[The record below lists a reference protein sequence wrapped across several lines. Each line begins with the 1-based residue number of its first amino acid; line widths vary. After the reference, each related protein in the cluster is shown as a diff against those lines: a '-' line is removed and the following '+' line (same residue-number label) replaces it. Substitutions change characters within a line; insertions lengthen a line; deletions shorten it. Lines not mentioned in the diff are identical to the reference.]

1 MLLANLKIQLKPK
14 RTKYRVLSA
23 NGNDNTND
31 NRNNIIFTMKD
42 LKLYVPV
49 VTLLVK
55 DNQQL

>member
-31 NRNNIIFTMKD
+31 NRNNIIFTI
-42 LKLYVPV
+42 
-49 VTLLVK
+49 
-55 DNQQL
+55 